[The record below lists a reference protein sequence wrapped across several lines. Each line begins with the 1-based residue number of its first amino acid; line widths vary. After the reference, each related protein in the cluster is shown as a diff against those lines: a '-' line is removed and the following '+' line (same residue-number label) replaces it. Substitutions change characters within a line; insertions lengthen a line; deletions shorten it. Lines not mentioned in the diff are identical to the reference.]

1 MRKNKFN
8 NVAGLTLIEIM
19 LGVVISSIMMAAMY
33 TTYNV
38 VNNSYSQVVD
48 RAKISRSGRDIVGM
62 IMRDIRLAGFKYYYG
77 VHKENEDRRENG
89 DPYIPREDYL
99 RFQGLTG
106 SVYDSHDPIII
117 ITDELGNA
125 KSTSTSL
132 ETDSPTSDNIPSKHG
147 HLKLDYQDFCC
158 DKIHIVY
165 GDFNE
170 DHITPNIIN
179 QPYKRYRITYYAMP
193 RSNKNDFYYGVYK
206 TKESWIQPVGETD
219 GSWKTDKT
227 NCPECFVGELIRD
240 HLVDMEFIAFNQHG
254 RIINPPPRPDS
265 SSRKDL
271 YNIRSVDVRL
281 TFRSKKEFYRFNK
294 LDAEGEPEPRFVKGL
309 GVNPL
314 GETRVSEII
323 DKYLRDSV
331 VVTIHTR
338 NIGQ

>member
-8 NVAGLTLIEIM
+8 NVAGFTLLEIM
-19 LGVVISSIMMAAMY
+19 LGVIISAIMMAAMY

-77 VHKENEDRRENG
+77 IHKKNEDDRENG
-89 DPYIPREDYL
+89 NPYIPREDYL
-99 RFQGLTG
+99 RFQGMTG
-106 SVYDSHDPIII
+106 SVCASHDPIII
-117 ITDELGNA
+117 IQDDLGYKIPALCTDTTS
-125 KSTSTSL
+125 STS
-132 ETDSPTSDNIPSKHG
+132 DASKHDG
-147 HLKLDYQDFCC
+147 LEYEDFCC

-170 DHITPNIIN
+170 NHINTSHVPPETIN
-179 QPYKRYRITYYAMP
+179 QPYKRYRVTYYAMP
-193 RSNKNDFYYGVYK
+193 RSNKGDLYYGVFK
-206 TKESWIQPVGETD
+206 TKESWIQPVGKPD
-219 GSWKTDKT
+219 GEWTTDKT

-254 RIINPPPRPDS
+254 RIINPPPRPGSDS
-265 SSRKDL
+265 SRSKDL

-281 TFRSKKEFYRFNK
+281 TFRSKKEFYRFDK
-294 LDAEGEPEPRFVKGL
+294 FDAGGNIIPRLVKGL
-309 GVNPL
+309 GDR
-314 GETRVSEII
+314 TTEIK

-331 VVTIHTR
+331 VVTVHTR

>member
-77 VHKENEDRRENG
+77 VHKENEDNREDG

-99 RFQGLTG
+99 KYQGLTG

-117 ITDELGNA
+117 IQDELGNA
-125 KSTSTSL
+125 QSLSTSFDTTS
-132 ETDSPTSDNIPSKHG
+132 PKSDDIPSKHA
-147 HLKLDYQDFCC
+147 LDYVDFCC

-170 DHITPNIIN
+170 DHINAAHSPPEDIN

-193 RSNKNDFYYGVYK
+193 RSNKNDLYYGVYK
-206 TKESWIQPVGETD
+206 TKESWIQPVGATD
-219 GSWKTDKT
+219 GLWRTDKVD
-227 NCPECFVGELIRD
+227 CPECFVGELIRD

-294 LDAEGEPEPRFVKGL
+294 LDAGGNIIPRLVKGL
-309 GVNPL
+309 GDR
-314 GETRVSEII
+314 TTEIK